1 MCGVLTWRA
10 THASGAHVQHKANVK
25 DGKGEM
31 KWASGYFFRFLGQD
45 FGEVVIRFWLLTATL

>member
-1 MCGVLTWRA
+1 VWCAYVA
-10 THASGAHVQHKANVK
+10 HASGAHVQHKANVK
-25 DGKGEM
+25 DGKGKM